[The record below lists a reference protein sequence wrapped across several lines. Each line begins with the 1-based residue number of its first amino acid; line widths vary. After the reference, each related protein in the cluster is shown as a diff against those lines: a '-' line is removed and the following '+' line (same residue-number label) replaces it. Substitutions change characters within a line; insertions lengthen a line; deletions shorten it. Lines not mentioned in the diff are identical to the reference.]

1 VTEEQQPLKNTARML
16 DIAIAMT
23 ESTRPEP
30 IELRRSDPSL
40 VSPARPASG
49 CRASLCPICHCTT
62 PIQLDKRFS
71 APLLQNRVWPDRVSA
86 RAAPVGEL
94 EFVLCAA
101 CGFAWNR
108 AFRPD
113 RVVYDQAYDNDQMG
127 SPQFRVHVAAM
138 IEQILT
144 RVPSG
149 RLTHLVEVGC
159 GQGSFLTG
167 LAQSKR
173 FASLTGFDPAWRG
186 KEGLETDGIT
196 IHRRYFGWDAL
207 DLVPHGPLFVV
218 ARHTIEHVADPM
230 SFLRAIC
237 ATMKPNDD
245 GRLFLET
252 ADIEW
257 IIETFQPQDLFY
269 EHYSIFSRDALRV
282 ALAAAGF
289 ELLSIDRVFNDQY
302 LWAEARPTIGERR
315 IIGRCEFTAAA
326 ENFANRRDRFVRVYR
341 AWMTRIAANRT
352 VWLWGA
358 SSKGVTFAQLVDP
371 DGSQLAGA
379 IDINQKKIGYFM
391 PGTGLPIVSPSVLQD
406 GDTVIIMNP
415 NYRAEITSCI
425 GGMGITARLLSVD
438 SVEYQ
443 EL

>member
-1 VTEEQQPLKNTARML
+1 MFFGPALETMDATCAFFGNHLSTERAAERPRLHVQGE
-16 DIAIAMT
+16 DHAMT
-23 ESTRPEP
+23 SF
-30 IELRRSDPSL
+30 
-40 VSPARPASG
+40 
-49 CRASLCPICHCTT
+49 CPICHCTT
-62 PIQLDKRFS
+62 PILIDKRFS

-101 CGFAWNR
+101 CGFTWNR

-113 RVVYDQAYDNDQMG
+113 GVVYDQAYDNDQMG
-127 SPQFRVHVAAM
+127 SPQFRAHVAAM
-138 IEQILT
+138 SERILT

-159 GQGSFLTG
+159 GQGSFLTE
-167 LAQSKR
+167 LARSKR

-186 KEGLETDGIT
+186 KEGLQTDGTT
-196 IHRRYFGWDAL
+196 IHHRYFGWDAL
-207 DLVPHGPLFVV
+207 DLVPDGPLFIV
-218 ARHTIEHVADPM
+218 ARHTIEHVTDPM
-230 SFLRAIC
+230 SFLRAIR

-269 EHYSIFSRDALRV
+269 EHRSIFSRDALRV

-289 ELLSIDRVFNDQY
+289 ELLSIDRAFNDQY
-302 LWAEARPTIGERR
+302 LWVEARPTIGEKR
-315 IIGRCEFTAAA
+315 INGRCEFTAAA
-326 ENFANRRDRFVRVYR
+326 ENFANRRDRFLRVYR

-391 PGTGLPIVSPSVLQD
+391 PGTGLPIVSPSVLRN

-415 NYRAEITSCI
+415 NYHAEITSCI

-443 EL
+443 ADMGT